1 MKERVALEAVR
12 HQYVV
17 SFAGFYGEFRGK
29 LLVGIEK
36 KVLEKTDLIPYI
48 DRVTVSPFGQATPA
62 FLKEYFTVV
71 PINEAELHGDES
83 LLQQGLGLAVLPE
96 LAVVKALKIGDRIVL
111 NAVLAKK
118 MLMREKGG
126 DPELWAQYVLKS
138 YLKGKTAL

>member
-17 SFAGFYGEFRGK
+17 SFAGVYGEFRGE
-29 LLVGIEK
+29 LLVGIER

-48 DRVTVSPFGQATPA
+48 DKVTVSPFGQATPA

-71 PINEAELHGDES
+71 PINEAELHSDES
-83 LLQQGLGLAVLPE
+83 LLQGLGRAVLPE
-96 LAVVKALKIGDRIVL
+96 LSMVNHLKIGDRIVL

-126 DPELWAQYVLKS
+126 DPELWARYVLKS
-138 YLKGKTAL
+138 YLKETAL

>member
-17 SFAGFYGEFRGK
+17 SFAGVYGEFRGE

-48 DRVTVSPFGQATPA
+48 DKVTVSPFGQATPA

-71 PINEAELHGDES
+71 PINEAELHSDES
-83 LLQQGLGLAVLPE
+83 LLQGLGRAVLPE
-96 LAVVKALKIGDRIVL
+96 LSVVNHLKIGDRIVL

-126 DPELWAQYVLKS
+126 DPELWARYVLKS
-138 YLKGKTAL
+138 YLKGKTTV